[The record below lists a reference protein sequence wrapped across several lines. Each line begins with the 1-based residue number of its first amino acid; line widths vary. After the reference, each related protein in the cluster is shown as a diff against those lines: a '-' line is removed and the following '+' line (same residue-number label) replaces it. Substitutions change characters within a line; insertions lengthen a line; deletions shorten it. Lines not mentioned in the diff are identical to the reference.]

1 MLPPETS
8 HIFNKHS
15 HAHKQRLSFDLDC
28 PGVCAQAD
36 GQVHGP
42 SETRGE
48 FLLQEQN
55 PITDTIRFKKK
66 RTDTAVIS
74 QHTELVLTIY
84 HHRFNYY
91 LISCHFLYS

>member
-8 HIFNKHS
+8 PIFNKHR
-15 HAHKQRLSFDLDC
+15 HTHKQRLSFDLDC
-28 PGVCAQAD
+28 PGVRAQAD

-55 PITDTIRFKKK
+55 TITDTIRFEKKYNCYF
-66 RTDTAVIS
+66 A
-74 QHTELVLTIY
+74 
-84 HHRFNYY
+84 
-91 LISCHFLYS
+91 